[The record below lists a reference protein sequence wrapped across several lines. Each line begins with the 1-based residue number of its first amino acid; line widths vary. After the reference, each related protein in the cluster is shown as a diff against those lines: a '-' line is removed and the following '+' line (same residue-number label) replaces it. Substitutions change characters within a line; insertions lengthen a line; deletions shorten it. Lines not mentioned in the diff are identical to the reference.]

1 MRKILYLFLALSV
14 LAGCNK
20 SKGKSGEG
28 NPRTMFVYLGG
39 DNNLDDESFDKIDSL
54 CKGMN
59 GIDGKMVIYQ
69 DHRQRGARL
78 YSVEPTSEGSYK
90 AVQIKSYGE
99 ENSADPDIF
108 RSAMNDALS
117 YAPAESYGMLVFSH
131 GSGWLPADT
140 PELTAKSSYSSA
152 DNRPETD
159 ISRAIIQDG
168 KDMMSITDMAS
179 VIPSGVF
186 DFIVFEA
193 CLMGDITTVYELST
207 KVRYILASPAEI
219 FSPGFT
225 EIYPVALRSLYEPM
239 PGGIKAFGERYMS
252 HWRSDPKYPYATI
265 ALYDCSKVGALA
277 EALREPLSEA
287 SFYGTGDYIDKVQ
300 RFGRNKY
307 YRCFLDLEQ
316 FAGQFCSD
324 AEKARIQEAIGQVV
338 VYKDATSSFGPSNED
353 HFDITYYCGISVYP
367 TPHDY
372 PLLNREYRNTRLGR
386 YIFSR

>member
-39 DNNLDDESFDKIDSL
+39 DNNLDDESFDKIDAL

-131 GSGWLPADT
+131 GST
-140 PELTAKSSYSSA
+140 
-152 DNRPETD
+152 RP
-159 ISRAIIQDG
+159 S
-168 KDMMSITDMAS
+168 
-179 VIPSGVF
+179 
-186 DFIVFEA
+186 
-193 CLMGDITTVYELST
+193 
-207 KVRYILASPAEI
+207 
-219 FSPGFT
+219 
-225 EIYPVALRSLYEPM
+225 
-239 PGGIKAFGERYMS
+239 
-252 HWRSDPKYPYATI
+252 
-265 ALYDCSKVGALA
+265 
-277 EALREPLSEA
+277 
-287 SFYGTGDYIDKVQ
+287 
-300 RFGRNKY
+300 
-307 YRCFLDLEQ
+307 
-316 FAGQFCSD
+316 
-324 AEKARIQEAIGQVV
+324 
-338 VYKDATSSFGPSNED
+338 
-353 HFDITYYCGISVYP
+353 
-367 TPHDY
+367 
-372 PLLNREYRNTRLGR
+372 
-386 YIFSR
+386 